1 MACDDDNSLLKH
13 IQKKTMS
20 SLKLRGVCKAC
31 RILSVMEMDG
41 EADIEEISF
50 GVVIETNIPQTR
62 TADMRR
68 IEE

>member
-1 MACDDDNSLLKH
+1 
-13 IQKKTMS
+13 
-20 SLKLRGVCKAC
+20 
-31 RILSVMEMDG
+31 MEMDG